1 MKLRN
6 YVLLGTAG
14 LALGVSSPFAQ
25 PTASASTWHS
35 SSLPAKLRGTWHGK
49 YTGQKLY
56 VYRHTIR
63 YAGEK
68 AMTHIKWH
76 YAGNNYY
83 RLKGHGF
90 TDSTLFHYISRH
102 KLTTYSMEHTFY
114 K

>member
-1 MKLRN
+1 MKLRK
-6 YVLLGTAG
+6 YLMLGAAAFTIG
-14 LALGVSSPFAQ
+14 VALPFAQ
-25 PTASASTWHS
+25 TTASASKWHS

-56 VYRHTIR
+56 VYRHSIR

-76 YAGNNYY
+76 YSGRNYY

-90 TDSTLFHYISRH
+90 SGSTLFHYINRH
-102 KLTTYSMEHTFY
+102 KVTTYSMEHTFY